1 MVVHRLQVHLHP
13 DYVRI
18 PPDVDVHSRP
28 ALLHLWGQSTSSRF
42 GRALP
47 VSYSKRTLL
56 PVYIALIC
64 IALLPL
70 PPPPSPP
77 TYSFSKGIGDSAQGF
92 TNAILF
98 VCFTKTVRD
107 AFRRVFCLRC
117 KRKNL
122 REFEEGTQINNSQ
135 PPKAAAMLESTSS
148 NIATRNSG
156 SLRLKNILDLES
168 SVPVSS

>member
-56 PVYIALIC
+56 PVYLHCTNLHRI
-64 IALLPL
+64 
-70 PPPPSPP
+70 PPPSPP

-156 SLRLKNILDLES
+156 SLQLKNILDLES
-168 SVPVSS
+168 SVSGSS